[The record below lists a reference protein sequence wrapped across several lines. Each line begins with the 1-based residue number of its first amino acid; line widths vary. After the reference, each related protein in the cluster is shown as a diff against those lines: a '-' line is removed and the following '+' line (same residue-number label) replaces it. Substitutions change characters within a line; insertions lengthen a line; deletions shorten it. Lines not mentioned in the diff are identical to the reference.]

1 MKSVVKMMKIGKHR
15 PPPEDDDMQPLT
27 GSHKS
32 IDKLGG
38 GELCKHMLACTYTDR
53 NWDTHINTHRHTHT
67 HTHTHART
75 HK

>member
-27 GSHKS
+27 GSHRS

-38 GELCKHMLACTYTDR
+38 GELCKHMLARTHRDR
-53 NWDTHINTHRHTHT
+53 N
-67 HTHTHART
+67 
-75 HK
+75 